1 MLHCQLP
8 SLNKF
13 SLCFL
18 KSTCFEYSTHLINN
32 FRMWNSGKKLYQM
45 ILILENLWEYY
56 PILVNVFPVTKMK
69 VTAGDGSFLIETSHW
84 GVFYMDTQENLL
96 GVSRLKNYKWEHPR
110 RRLFYRYK
118 TNIFKRPFIEIYG
131 ESHNDYSHASKNC
144 KMLHDRP
151 IWNIFLPIL
160 ENILITTLCYF
171 ISERE
176 VHWCYC
182 PLIIVK
188 NATVS
193 LEGSAT
199 AVNITDNIDFL
210 LHICSFLRTNN
221 KKGRFS
227 LVLPPF
233 PVKGQVSTR

>member
-1 MLHCQLP
+1 M
-8 SLNKF
+8 
-13 SLCFL
+13 
-18 KSTCFEYSTHLINN
+18 
-32 FRMWNSGKKLYQM
+32 
-45 ILILENLWEYY
+45 
-56 PILVNVFPVTKMK
+56 NVFPVTKMK
-69 VTAGDGSFLIETSHW
+69 VTAGDGSFPIETSHW
-84 GVFYMDTQENLL
+84 GVFYMDTQENPL
-96 GVSRLKNYKWEHPR
+96 GVPWLKNYKREHPR

-131 ESHNDYSHASKNC
+131 ESHNDYNHASKNC

-193 LEGSAT
+193 LEGSTT
-199 AVNITDNIDFL
+199 AVNITDNIYFL
-210 LHICSFLRTNN
+210 LHTCSFLRANN
-221 KKGRFS
+221 KKRRFS

-233 PVKGQVSTR
+233 PVKGPRLYQVEAGKRKHSSNVPPTEDVVAYKTGHLVLRVLPFRYSWAFDKNLI